1 MIVVP
6 FIRPFIYPSAER
18 IASEIIEQQKQIE
31 KDKEEKRL
39 KKLDDDKLY
48 NALSSNTIQSTNSY
62 SEYITDLY
70 NNNEPNNTITHG

>member
-39 KKLDDDKLY
+39 KKIEDDKFY
-48 NALSSNTIQSTNSY
+48 NVLSSNTIQNTNTY
-62 SEYITDLY
+62 SEYITDFY
-70 NNNEPNNTITHG
+70 NNTEPNNL

>member
-39 KKLDDDKLY
+39 KKIEDDKFY
-48 NALSSNTIQSTNSY
+48 NTLASNTIQSTNSY

-70 NNNEPNNTITHG
+70 NNNEPNNTITYG